1 MVNSDLIVLLMLEF
15 DILGMKW
22 LTKNEAAIDIK
33 KTTVIVIPT
42 QGELFIFETAHN
54 SKLASPYF
62 HLEGASLFE
71 KGMKGVLI

>member
-1 MVNSDLIVLLMLEF
+1 MNSDLIVLLMLEF
-15 DILGMKW
+15 DLILGMKW

-54 SKLASPYF
+54 SKLASPYSTLKA
-62 HLEGASLFE
+62 HSCLR
-71 KGMKGVLI
+71 KG